1 MKKIL
6 FFSWSLTTI
15 ATVLPFSVVDGT
27 CWIPTE
33 PTRTLSSQRPTWA
46 FLRQRRRAAGL
57 HGIEAKRSSSSSSS
71 ASSSLKKQ
79 QQKQPS
85 LSDALNRIHR
95 KNRLPVDIDT
105 TRDACPCG
113 GLGRSDRVARPYREC
128 CAKFHDAAVFYLE
141 QQQQQQQQLDMPSN
155 SSLCWPDSPR
165 QLLASRYTAFFYRW
179 PAYIMAT
186 THESSRDYRPPAQYM
201 DWCLALDRDGMFDA
215 LDFVSLT
222 VEDEEDVSDD
232 ASEAYISFVVTLQEK
247 QKKAKRPAKKAGFGK
262 VATTPSPRSQVVEI
276 WERSH
281 FLRDSTGRW
290 KYASGQVR
298 TGSGGSGS
306 VLLNT

>member
-1 MKKIL
+1 MKIL
-6 FFSWSLTTI
+6 FFSWSLTSI
-15 ATVLPFSVVDGT
+15 ATVFVGAFVGGT
-27 CWIPTE
+27 CWIPTV
-33 PTRTLSSQRPTWA
+33 PTTALSSQRPTWA
-46 FLRQRRRAAGL
+46 FQRQRRRGAL
-57 HGIEAKRSSSSSSS
+57 CGIEAKRSSSSSSS
-71 ASSSLKKQ
+71 SSSSPSSLKKQ
-79 QQKQPS
+79 QQQQPFK
-85 LSDALNRIHR
+85 SDVLNRIHC

-105 TRDACPCG
+105 TTDACPCG
-113 GLGRSDRVARPYREC
+113 GLGRSDLLARPYREC

-141 QQQQQQQQLDMPSN
+141 QQLDTNLPSN
-155 SSLCWPDSPR
+155 ASSLCWPDSPR

-215 LDFVSLT
+215 LDFVSLRL
-222 VEDEEDVSDD
+222 EDEEEGDED
-232 ASEAYISFVVTLQEK
+232 ANEAYISFVVTLQEK
-247 QKKAKRPAKKAGFGK
+247 QKAKRPANKAGFAK
-262 VATTPSPRSQVVEI
+262 VAATTPPPPRAVEI

-281 FLRDSTGRW
+281 FLRDATGRW

-306 VLLNT
+306 VLLNA